1 MLYQPF
7 KYLNIVRP
15 LMVIFIF
22 TLLFVTL
29 TSPAN
34 AQLVCDWNPA
44 SETPPL
50 PTQILCPIV
59 RGVNIIVLM
68 AGVVFTAMVL
78 IASYKYATSLGDP
91 KAAMGASSTLTH
103 AVLGLVLVISTYL
116 ILNITFN
123 IFGFSRTVVNPM
135 NPFVQIQ
142 QGMCN
147 LLVCSSA
154 DPNNPIV
161 KIPGCVCP

>member
-1 MLYQPF
+1 
-7 KYLNIVRP
+7 
-15 LMVIFIF
+15 
-22 TLLFVTL
+22 
-29 TSPAN
+29 
-34 AQLVCDWNPA
+34 
-44 SETPPL
+44 
-50 PTQILCPIV
+50 
-59 RGVNIIVLM
+59 
-68 AGVVFTAMVL
+68 MVL